1 MTQWG
6 NYVSRS
12 KARKRERGVK
22 SQPKQQN
29 FSVHS
34 DLADRDVKLKCYLC
48 NVNHRLEKCT

>member
-1 MTQWG
+1 MCPDPKQ
-6 NYVSRS
+6 
-12 KARKRERGVK
+12 ERGKGVVK